1 MSSPLIFHPEV
12 DDDLYPDHPDLP
24 TARIPATI
32 FADRVAIFPTL
43 PSMMQSMSRNG
54 QRQGV
59 GAMNIR
65 VTGQTQVNN
74 AIANLRRQQ
83 ADANKFSDQIST
95 GLKVK
100 VASDAPAAFAS
111 ATAARGASKRA
122 GTYQDTLNDSTTD
135 LNAGVSVLQ
144 ETSAVLTKA
153 TELAIDGASG
163 SINNAGFEA
172 IATEVDTLIS
182 RTLTAAN
189 QQQDGRYIF
198 GGTATDTPPFRV
210 DTLGP
215 DGRPATIAYDG
226 ATERAR
232 SLVSRSQT
240 VDNRY
245 VGADVFQ
252 STGQDVFGALIGL
265 RDDLRNGTLSESQK
279 TTAVSARLA
288 DIQNAR
294 TRVGLVMGEQAGNL
308 AGMEAIQNRLSD
320 LKLNADTRAGDLE
333 ATDYAAAVVGL
344 KQQETTFEATLGV
357 IGRMNQ
363 TSLLDFLR

>member
-1 MSSPLIFHPEV
+1 
-12 DDDLYPDHPDLP
+12 
-24 TARIPATI
+24 
-32 FADRVAIFPTL
+32 
-43 PSMMQSMSRNG
+43 
-54 QRQGV
+54 
-59 GAMNIR
+59 MNFR
-65 VTGQTQVNN
+65 VTGQTQMSN

-83 ADANKFSDQIST
+83 ADVAKFQDQIST
-95 GLKVK
+95 GVKVK
-100 VASDAPAAFAS
+100 AASDAPAAFATAS
-111 ATAARGASKRA
+111 AARSASKRA
-122 GTYQDTLNDSTTD
+122 GTFQDTLNDSTSD

-163 SINNAGFEA
+163 SIDKAGFEA

-232 SLVSRSQT
+232 ALVSRSQAVET
-240 VDNRY
+240 RY
-245 VGADVFQ
+245 VGGDVFQ
-252 STGQDVFGALIGL
+252 AAGKDVFSALIGL
-265 RDDLRNGTLSESQK
+265 RDDLRSSTLTDSQK
-279 TTAVSARLA
+279 TAAVSGRLA
-288 DIQNAR
+288 GIQSAR
-294 TRVGLVMGEQAGNL
+294 SRVGEVMGEQAGNL
-308 AGMEAIQNRLSD
+308 AGMESIQNRLQD

-333 ATDYAAAVVGL
+333 GTDYAEAVVGL
-344 KQQETTFEATLGV
+344 KQQETAFEATLGV

-363 TSLLDFLR
+363 TNLLNFLR

>member
-1 MSSPLIFHPEV
+1 
-12 DDDLYPDHPDLP
+12 
-24 TARIPATI
+24 
-32 FADRVAIFPTL
+32 
-43 PSMMQSMSRNG
+43 
-54 QRQGV
+54 
-59 GAMNIR
+59 MNIR

-83 ADANKFSDQIST
+83 ADANKFQDQIST
-95 GLKVK
+95 GLRVK
-100 VASDAPAAFAS
+100 AASDAPVAYAS

-122 GTYQDTLNDSTTD
+122 STYQDTLNDSTSD

-144 ETSAVLTKA
+144 ETSNVLTKA

-163 SINNAGFEA
+163 SIDANGFEA
-172 IATEVDTLIS
+172 LASEVDSLLN
-182 RTLTAAN
+182 RALTAAN

-198 GGTATDTPPFRV
+198 GGTATDTPPFSV
-210 DTLGP
+210 GTLDA
-215 DGRPATIAYDG
+215 DGRPANIAYNG

-232 SLVSRSQT
+232 ALVSKSQT

-245 VGADVFQ
+245 VGSEVFQ
-252 STGQDVFGALIGL
+252 AAGQDVFGALIGL
-265 RDDLRNGTLSESQK
+265 RNDLRNGTLSESQK
-279 TTAVSARLA
+279 TAAVSARLA

-294 TRVGLVMGEQAGNL
+294 TRVGEVMGEQAGNL
-308 AGMEAIQNRLSD
+308 AGLEAMQNRLSD

-333 ATDYAAAVVGL
+333 GTDYAAAVVGL

>member
-1 MSSPLIFHPEV
+1 
-12 DDDLYPDHPDLP
+12 
-24 TARIPATI
+24 
-32 FADRVAIFPTL
+32 
-43 PSMMQSMSRNG
+43 
-54 QRQGV
+54 
-59 GAMNIR
+59 MNIR

-83 ADANKFSDQIST
+83 ADANKFNDQIST
-95 GLKVK
+95 GVKVK
-100 VASDAPAAFAS
+100 AASDAPAAFAS
-111 ATAARGASKRA
+111 ITAARGASKRA
-122 GTYQDTLNDSTTD
+122 GTYQETLNDSTSD

-163 SINNAGFEA
+163 SIDATGFEA
-172 IATEVDTLIS
+172 LATEVDSLIS

-232 SLVSRSQT
+232 ALVSRSQT
-240 VDNRY
+240 VDTRY
-245 VGADVFQ
+245 VGQDVFQ
-252 STGQDVFGALIGL
+252 SAGQDVFGALIGL
-265 RDDLRNGTLSESQK
+265 RDDLRNSTLTESQK
-279 TTAVSARLA
+279 TAAVSARLA
-288 DIQNAR
+288 DIQSAR
-294 TRVGLVMGEQAGNL
+294 NRVGEVMGEQAGAL
-308 AGMEAIQNRLSD
+308 AGMEAVQTRLSD

-333 ATDYAAAVVGL
+333 ATDYAAAVVGM
-344 KQQETTFEATLGV
+344 KQQEAVFEATLGATSKLL
-357 IGRMNQ
+357 Q